1 MNLKSDKLNLSTQN
15 RKKVEFKKW
24 NKQSPRDL
32 SNNNKRDN
40 IPNIRL
46 PDGKEKGCGVEK
58 VFKEV

>member
-1 MNLKSDKLNLSTQN
+1 MEIIQSKEQKETRV
-15 RKKVEFKKW
+15 RK